1 METIR
6 LEFQPRIKAKI
17 LELLSSFS
25 SEELKIVQE
34 KTTFEEEKRMIQSRI
49 DKIDNGTIEYSTFEE
64 LDVLLEETIS
74 KYEVKTVQEDA
85 DFIKNRWEVQKAYVK
100 MKSGTEKFYTI
111 EEVDAFLDETF
122 SEYDS

>member
-6 LEFQPRIKAKI
+6 LEFQPKIKAKI

-34 KTTFEEEKRMIQSRI
+34 DENFDDNKRKLHI
-49 DKIDNGTIEYSTFEE
+49 
-64 LDVLLEETIS
+64 
-74 KYEVKTVQEDA
+74 
-85 DFIKNRWEVQKAYVK
+85 AYAK
-100 MKSGTEKFYTI
+100 FKSGNEKMYSI
-111 EEVDAFLDETF
+111 DEVDAYLDETF